1 MDMVLSVWEFL
12 KSDSGTGILV
22 GLLAISEAL
31 ASIPAVQSN
40 SVYQVI
46 ANLLRKLANKP
57 AQPTV

>member
-1 MDMVLSVWEFL
+1 MDTVLSVWEFF

-22 GLLAISEAL
+22 GLLMISEAL
-31 ASIPAVQSN
+31 ASIPSVQSN

>member
-1 MDMVLSVWEFL
+1 MDTVLSVWEFL

-46 ANLLRKLANKP
+46 ANVLRKLANKP

>member
-1 MDMVLSVWEFL
+1 MDTVLAVWEFL
-12 KSDSGTGILV
+12 KSDAGTGIIV

-31 ASIPAVQSN
+31 AVIPAVQSN

>member
-1 MDMVLSVWEFL
+1 MDTVLAVWEFL
-12 KSDSGTGILV
+12 KSDAGTGIIV

>member
-40 SVYQVI
+40 SVYQMVV
-46 ANLLRKLANKP
+46 NLLRRITAK
-57 AQPTV
+57 PTV

>member
-1 MDMVLSVWEFL
+1 MDTVLAVWEFL

-31 ASIPAVQSN
+31 ASIPSIQSN

-46 ANLLRKLANKP
+46 ANLLRKLVNKP

>member
-1 MDMVLSVWEFL
+1 MDTVLAVWEFL
-12 KSDSGTGILV
+12 KSDAGTGILV

-46 ANLLRKLANKP
+46 VNLLRKLANKP